1 MDIMDLLASAGITT
15 SGVAILLLVYRVVKS
30 IQGKK
35 LISSCCGKKLEV
47 GFAVGDMTPQH
58 QTRDEFVVINPGLL
72 PPPATVANKVESA
85 V

>member
-1 MDIMDLLASAGITT
+1 MDLLASAGITT
-15 SGVAILLLVYRVVKS
+15 SGVAILLLVYRLFKS

-35 LISSCCGKKLEV
+35 LISSCCGKRLEV
-47 GFAVGDMTPQH
+47 GFDVGSMTPQH
-58 QTRDEFVVINPGLL
+58 QTKDEFVIINPVVL

>member
-1 MDIMDLLASAGITT
+1 MNILDLLASAGVTT
-15 SGVAILLLVYRVVKS
+15 TGVAILLLVYRLFKS

-35 LISSCCGKKLEV
+35 LISSCCGKKVEV
-47 GFAVGDMTPQH
+47 GFQVAEMTPQPH
-58 QTRDEFVVINPGLL
+58 AKDEFVVVNPVVL